1 MAKQMFLVS
10 AHPKNIQVIKSS
22 KVNACQYHH
31 PNEKKKPSCGGLNEV
46 CSYRVKSYPVHN
58 KIAGQCIP
66 AKSGIKAF
74 DPSPSNLSRFWN
86 Q

>member
-46 CSYRVKSYPVHN
+46 CSYRIKFVPCSQQNSRLMHPC
-58 KIAGQCIP
+58 KIWYQ
-66 AKSGIKAF
+66 SF
-74 DPSPSNLSRFWN
+74 
-86 Q
+86 